1 MKKLISV
8 VAVIC
13 SVLQFSLAQAEEAFE
28 YKQTPVKG
36 PITMLSGAGG
46 NIAVLK
52 GDEGVLLVDDG
63 FDKNSAP
70 LKAALS
76 SLGEAPQY
84 LLNTHWH
91 GDHTGANATLSDTT
105 IVAHDNVR
113 VRLIKGSERAKPAP
127 ATALPD
133 VTYSDGMT
141 IHFGG
146 QVVSVMHFPNSH
158 TDGDSVI
165 FFEPAHVV
173 HMGDILFAGSFPYV
187 DTGSGGSVAGYTK
200 SVQAII
206 EKLDDDSVVIPGHG
220 KITDLAGVK
229 AFYAMIVETSATI
242 SKMKADGKTKEQAQ
256 AAGLGSKW
264 NGWGDFFIDEERWIN
279 TLWAGV
285 E

>member
-1 MKKLISV
+1 MKRLISV
-8 VAVIC
+8 LSALCMVF
-13 SVLQFSLAQAEEAFE
+13 QFSIVQAQEAFE

-36 PITMLSGAGG
+36 SITMLSGAGG

-52 GDEGVLLVDDG
+52 GDEGILVVDDG
-63 FDKNSAP
+63 FDKNSAA
-70 LKAALS
+70 LKTALS

-91 GDHTGANATLSDTT
+91 GDHTGGNASLGDTT

-127 ATALPD
+127 AIALPD

-141 IHFGG
+141 IHFAG
-146 QVVSVMHFPNSH
+146 QAVSVMHFPNGH

-165 FFEPAHVV
+165 FFEPEHVV
-173 HMGDILFAGSFPYV
+173 HMGDLMFAGYFPFV
-187 DTGSGGSVAGYTK
+187 DTSSGGSVAGYTK
-200 SVQAII
+200 ALEAII
-206 EKLDDDSVVIPGHG
+206 KRLDDESVVIPGHG
-220 KITDLAGVK
+220 DITDLAGVK
-229 AFYAMIVETSATI
+229 AFHAMIVETSGTI
-242 SKMKADGKTKEQAQ
+242 SKMKAGGKTKEQAQ
-256 AAGLGSKW
+256 EAGLGSKW
-264 NGWGDFFIDEERWIN
+264 QGWGDFFINEERWIN

>member
-1 MKKLISV
+1 MKKLIFV
-8 VAVIC
+8 ITTIC
-13 SVLQFSLAQAEEAFE
+13 SVMQLSLVQAEDAFE

-52 GDEGVLLVDDG
+52 GDHGVLLVDDG

-70 LKAALS
+70 LKAALRA
-76 SLGEAPQY
+76 LGEAPQY

-91 GDHTGANATLSDTT
+91 GDHTGANATLGDAT
-105 IVAHDNVR
+105 IVAHENVR
-113 VRLIKGSERAKPAP
+113 VRLIKGSERAEPAP
-127 ATALPD
+127 AAALPD

-146 QVVSVMHFPNSH
+146 QAVSVMHFPNSH

-173 HMGDILFAGSFPYV
+173 HMGDIMFAGSFPYV
-187 DTGSGGSVAGYTK
+187 DTSSGGSVAGYLK
-200 SVQAII
+200 SLPAII
-206 EKLDDDSVVIPGHG
+206 AKLDDDSVVIPGHG
-220 KITDLAGVK
+220 QITNLVGVK
-229 AFYAMIVETSATI
+229 AFHAMIVETSATI
-242 SKMKADGKTKEQAQ
+242 SKMKADGKTKDQAQ
-256 AAGLGSKW
+256 TAGLGSKW
-264 NGWGDFFIDEERWIN
+264 KGWGDFFIDQERWIN
-279 TLWAGV
+279 TLWAEV

>member
-1 MKKLISV
+1 MKHIISLLSFVFLISHLTL
-8 VAVIC
+8 
-13 SVLQFSLAQAEEAFE
+13 SSAEEAFE
-28 YKQTPVKG
+28 YKATKVKG

-52 GDEGVLLVDDG
+52 GENGLLVVDDG
-63 FDKNSAP
+63 FDKNSEP

-76 SLGEAPQY
+76 SMGEAPQY

-91 GDHTGANATLSDTT
+91 GDHTGANNALGDTT

-113 VRLIKGSERAKPAP
+113 VRLIEGSDRAKPAP
-127 ATALPD
+127 AAALPD

-141 IHFGG
+141 IHFAG
-146 QVVSVMHFPNSH
+146 QEVSVLHFPKSH

-173 HMGDILFAGSFPYV
+173 HMGDLMFAGYFPYV
-187 DTGSGGSVAGYTK
+187 DMGSGGTVAGYTK
-200 SVQAII
+200 SLEKII
-206 EKLDDDSVVIPGHG
+206 EKLDDESIVIPGHG
-220 KITDLAGVK
+220 EITDIAGVK
-229 AFYAMIVETSATI
+229 KFHAMIVETSATI
-242 SKMKADGKTKEQAQ
+242 SKMKADGKTKEDALST
-256 AAGLGSKW
+256 GLGSKW
-264 NGWGDFFIDEERWIN
+264 KGWGDFFINEERWIN

>member
-1 MKKLISV
+1 MKKLIFV
-8 VAVIC
+8 ITAIC
-13 SVLQFSLAQAEEAFE
+13 SVLQFSLVQAEEAFE

-36 PITMLSGAGG
+36 PIIMLSGAGG

-52 GDEGVLLVDDG
+52 GDQGILVVDDG
-63 FDKNSAP
+63 FDKNSAA
-70 LKAALS
+70 LKASLS
-76 SLGEAPQY
+76 ALGEAPQY

-91 GDHTGANATLSDTT
+91 GDHTGANATLGDAT

-113 VRLIKGSERAKPAP
+113 LRLIKGSERAEPAP
-127 ATALPD
+127 AAALPD
-133 VTYSDGMT
+133 ITYSDGMT

-146 QVVSVMHFPNSH
+146 QTVSLMHFPKSH

-173 HMGDILFAGSFPYV
+173 HMGDLMFAGSFPFV
-187 DTGSGGSVAGYTK
+187 DTSSGGSVAGYIK
-200 SVQAII
+200 SLAAII

-220 KITDLAGVK
+220 RITNLAGVK
-229 AFYAMIVETSATI
+229 AFQAMIVETSATI
-242 SKMKADGKTKEQAQ
+242 SKMKAAGKTKEQAQ

-264 NGWGDFFIDEERWIN
+264 KGWGDFFIDEERWIN

>member
-1 MKKLISV
+1 MKKLFFVIT
-8 VAVIC
+8 AIC
-13 SVLQFSLAQAEEAFE
+13 SVMQFSLVLAEDAFE

-52 GDEGVLLVDDG
+52 GDQGVLVVDDG
-63 FDKNSAP
+63 FDKNSAS

-76 SLGEAPQY
+76 ALGEAPQY

-91 GDHTGANATLSDTT
+91 GDHTGANATLGDAT

-113 VRLIKGSERAKPAP
+113 VRLIKGSERAEPLPA
-127 ATALPD
+127 AALPD
-133 VTYSDGMT
+133 VTYSDAMT

-146 QVVSVMHFPNSH
+146 QTVSVMHFPNSH

-173 HMGDILFAGSFPYV
+173 HMGDIMFAGSFPYV
-187 DTGSGGSVAGYTK
+187 DTSSGGSVAGYMK
-200 SVQAII
+200 SLLAII

-220 KITDLAGVK
+220 QITNRAGVK
-229 AFYAMIVETSATI
+229 AFHAMIVETSATI
-242 SKMKADGKTKEQAQ
+242 SKMKADGKTKQQAQ
-256 AAGLGSKW
+256 TAGLASKW
-264 NGWGDFFIDEERWIN
+264 LGWGDFFIDEERWIN